1 RLSVAQP
8 SQQVLPGPRVLDT
21 PRQIRGSRVEA
32 SSVAVAPS
40 SCASSCSSTA
50 RPPQAASDAS
60 SEASE
65 HAAVLARLEVLL
77 SDPDLVFSTLE
88 SCYVAQGGNA
98 KRGGGLSQ
106 AAAVRC
112 LCTAHTMLLPGLS
125 STCISEA
132 RWRIL
137 LKRAGVYTSEDFVR
151 LEELREVQAQTMGTL
166 RDCFAPK
173 EHLRTMRR
181 VPRSEP
187 RLKDRYDCFE
197 FRAKSALGKAICQPL
212 QNGFPGPCSSLP
224 ASLPSS
230 QAPPFATM
238 TGLYRQLEIVE
249 HDAGGAGACEAPL
262 EQRYMRATA
271 ICLFSGFFNILQV
284 EEVKV
289 EVNLD
294 TGEQGFDEAPEDEVV
309 LALGAEQARR
319 LALESD
325 GTRRLSRLS
334 GPPLSFSAHS
344 LLGDFDLASDVTK
357 EITARIGNG
366 IWKAGS
372 SVLYA
377 GSTGQL
383 SFSTGSAAPAPPNNN
398 NNSNNSNN
406 NNNNKNNNNNNN
418 DNNNPVET
426 AAVAPD
432 ASASA
437 ADSRGGFGHVP
448 PEVSKAIQ
456 QVEARL
462 LAKQDRILTALHELS
477 KNHRG
482 R

>member
-1 RLSVAQP
+1 
-8 SQQVLPGPRVLDT
+8 
-21 PRQIRGSRVEA
+21 
-32 SSVAVAPS
+32 
-40 SCASSCSSTA
+40 
-50 RPPQAASDAS
+50 
-60 SEASE
+60 
-65 HAAVLARLEVLL
+65 
-77 SDPDLVFSTLE
+77 
-88 SCYVAQGGNA
+88 
-98 KRGGGLSQ
+98 
-106 AAAVRC
+106 
-112 LCTAHTMLLPGLS
+112 
-125 STCISEA
+125 
-132 RWRIL
+132 
-137 LKRAGVYTSEDFVR
+137 
-151 LEELREVQAQTMGTL
+151 
-166 RDCFAPK
+166 
-173 EHLRTMRR
+173 
-181 VPRSEP
+181 
-187 RLKDRYDCFE
+187 
-197 FRAKSALGKAICQPL
+197 
-212 QNGFPGPCSSLP
+212 
-224 ASLPSS
+224 
-230 QAPPFATM
+230 
-238 TGLYRQLEIVE
+238 
-249 HDAGGAGACEAPL
+249 
-262 EQRYMRATA
+262 
-271 ICLFSGFFNILQV
+271 
-284 EEVKV
+284 
-289 EVNLD
+289 
-294 TGEQGFDEAPEDEVV
+294 
-309 LALGAEQARR
+309 AEQARR

-325 GTRRLSRLS
+325 GTRSTGSHCGRPTASPLVAGASTVATVAEAAVAAQRA
-334 GPPLSFSAHS
+334 PPRRGSFSAHS

-383 SFSTGSAAPAPPNNN
+383 SFSTGSAAPAPPNN